1 MKSFEF
7 EIYERVAYFQEH
19 AGQMSISRK
28 KIMHALFCDAFS
40 NRTTT
45 SSIIIRSI

>member
-28 KIMHALFCDAFS
+28 KIMHALCDAFS